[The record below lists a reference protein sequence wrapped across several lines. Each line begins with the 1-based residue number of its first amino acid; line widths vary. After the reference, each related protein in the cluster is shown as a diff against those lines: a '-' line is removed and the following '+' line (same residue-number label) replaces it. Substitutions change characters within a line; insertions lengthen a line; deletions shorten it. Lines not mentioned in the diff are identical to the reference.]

1 MTNNLIDLRKE
12 ISAIDEKILELLSR
26 RMELSKAVALYKKAN
41 SMPIFDARREEEIL
55 SSYDKKVDFE
65 TRDIFR
71 AIIEESKRIQRGI
84 VL

>member
-26 RMELSKAVALYKKAN
+26 RMELSKEVALYKKAN
-41 SMPIFDARREEEIL
+41 SMQIFDSRREEEIL
-55 SSYDKKVDFE
+55 SSYDEKVDFE
-65 TRDIFR
+65 IRDIFR